1 MLIPWQRGREV
12 AVEVPWCQSK
22 LGGEQ
27 GRAEEVGGGCWCCL
41 GAGTDMMSFDAGT
54 DMLSL

>member
-27 GRAEEVGGGCWCCL
+27 GRAEVVGGGCWCCP
-41 GAGTDMMSFDAGT
+41 GAGTDTLLFAVGADT
-54 DMLSL
+54 LSL